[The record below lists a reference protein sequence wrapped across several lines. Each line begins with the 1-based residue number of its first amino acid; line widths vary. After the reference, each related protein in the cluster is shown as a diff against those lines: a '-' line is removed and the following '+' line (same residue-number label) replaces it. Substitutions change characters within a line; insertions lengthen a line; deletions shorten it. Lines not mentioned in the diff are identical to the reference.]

1 MNRFANA
8 SLALLLTALC
18 AAPAWAKRDPQVWT
32 TGGATLDLGGPWRL
46 NEDVVARF
54 SENRGGLYEIE
65 LNTLVGYRVGN
76 GLTLW
81 GGYTHDPQYLDG
93 EHTVTEHRI
102 REQVTFDKL
111 TKIGSATLSG
121 RLRLEQRWRPSVD
134 GTAWRFRPYLKV
146 AMPLQRKTNLNLSS
160 EFFVDLNT
168 TSFQKTTGLGRVRNL
183 ISVTTPLVKRL
194 TGEAGYMNQHT
205 FVQNGEDTS
214 DNIAYF
220 AVSLSL

>member
-1 MNRFANA
+1 MNRIGNV
-8 SLALLLTALC
+8 STALLLIVLC
-18 AAPAWAKRDPQVWT
+18 AGPAWSKRDPQVWT
-32 TGGATLDLGGPWRL
+32 TGAATVDLGGPWRL

-65 LNTLVGYRVGN
+65 LNTLLGYRIGN
-76 GLTLW
+76 GITLW

-134 GTAWRFRPYLKV
+134 GTAWRFRPYLKL
-146 AMPLQRKTNLNLSS
+146 AMPLQRKTNLNFSS

-168 TSFQKTTGLGRVRNL
+168 TSFQKTTACRAGAKPDLG
-183 ISVTTPLVKRL
+183 ID
-194 TGEAGYMNQHT
+194 A
-205 FVQNGEDTS
+205 
-214 DNIAYF
+214 
-220 AVSLSL
+220 AV